1 MARVFDRNMFI
12 MLFSIM
18 IGIVI
23 ITFFVADIMRK
34 SQIDEIEERHIKEI
48 KTIEKK
54 NINFTS
60 KFLDSLTSLNLAK
73 KYRMEG
79 EIDYQLGNAFY
90 KNILSET
97 NKTRFDN
104 FKGYITSNCS
114 GAMDNFLN
122 SYMNFNDSI
131 GNFNQSKNYTE
142 YSVYLNLGDLYINY
156 SKSGARLTQLRF
168 DISKYLLYMGENLTF
183 INGTVGFSQNISNLT
198 ALLDGALEEYM
209 LEEELYLGLE
219 DLIELYEL
227 YEPER

>member
-104 FKGYITSNCS
+104 YKGYITSNCS
-114 GAMDNFLN
+114 SAMDNFLN